1 MFEFKITK
9 EFEPY
14 VLAQQVA
21 TIHNLKNYSQMSE
34 SEYETVKSFISGK
47 KSFLELGCG
56 LGRMSIYCAS
66 QIKNHSQFI
75 LADST
80 GPVNR
85 FIRYGWNPTD
95 SFYNDLNL
103 TRKFAELNNLEKNR
117 IFDLNN
123 EDLLTLSNID
133 VVMSFGSV
141 GYHFPIEPY
150 MEKLLKITKSDCVMI
165 FGLSTDAYSG
175 CPYTIESFKENFE
188 KVSIVKNYHNKKYF
202 PDYPGTLEYL
212 ILENKIENSSFN
224 FRDDVYDVDEKNII
238 DIFNRYL
245 KRQPVSEE
253 MIYYLEKIRNE
264 SSLEWLDFTI
274 KNCDEAKQIQK
285 LSKGC

>member
-1 MFEFKITK
+1 LFEFKITK

-80 GPVNR
+80 GPINK

-95 SFYNDLNL
+95 GFYNDLNL
-103 TRKFAELNNLEKNR
+103 TRKFAQLNNLEKNR

-165 FGLSTDAYSG
+165 FGLSTDAYSQ

-202 PDYPGTLEYL
+202 PDYPGILEYL

-224 FRDDVYDVDEKNII
+224 FRDDVYDVDKKNII

-245 KRQPVSEE
+245 KRQPVPKE
-253 MIYYLEKIRNE
+253 IFYYLEKIRNE
-264 SSLEWLDFTI
+264 SSLEWLNFTI

-285 LSKGC
+285 SSKGC